1 MSNPSERMP
10 EPLLTVPE
18 PLRSAD
24 VENTILPFR
33 HALHGTELF
42 TDAALARLIDAHPP
56 EDLHVHH
63 MHGSCEQPVHV
74 DADIGALSGEQVL
87 AAIRRGRIWLSVVHI
102 EETHPEYARLLHAL
116 YDALEAQSAIRTLR
130 HTRLANLLI
139 SSPTAEV
146 FYHADAQPN
155 VLWHIRGRKQLIVYP
170 PWDARFLSAENRE
183 LCLLGMLM
191 DDVYDPALDAHAVT
205 FEMQPGDAV
214 TWPQSTPHRVVNVE
228 GLNVSISSEHHT
240 RISKQRQRVA
250 AANWFLRNRFGFNA
264 RSLRTDGIGAFA
276 KRGAYLACRAA
287 GKLIGRDRLVPV
299 DPDVTAT
306 IRLDPSDPR
315 GFVEIR
321 GA

>member
-1 MSNPSERMP
+1 MTQ
-10 EPLLTVPE
+10 LVTVPGD
-18 PLRSAD
+18 LGSAD
-24 VENTILPFR
+24 VENTLLPFH
-33 HALHGTELF
+33 HALHRTELF
-42 TDAALARLIDAHPP
+42 TDAALARLIDAHPR

-63 MHGSCEQPVHV
+63 MRGTCEVPVHV

-87 AAIRRGRIWLSVVHI
+87 AAIRRGKIWLSVVHI
-102 EETHPEYARLLHAL
+102 EEAHPEYARLLHEL

-130 HTRLANLLI
+130 RTRLANLLI

-155 VLWHIRGRKQLIVYP
+155 VLWHIRGRKKLIVYP
-170 PWDARFLSAENRE
+170 PWDERFLSAANRE
-183 LCLLGMLM
+183 LCLLGMLV
-191 DDVYDPALDAHAVT
+191 DDVYDPALDAQAVT

-240 RISKQRQRVA
+240 KLSKRRQRVA
-250 AANWFLRNRFGFNA
+250 AANWFLRNRFGLA
-264 RSLRTDGIGAFA
+264 TRSLCTDGWGAIA
-276 KRGAYLACRAA
+276 KRSIYLACRAA
-287 GKLIGRDRLVPV
+287 GKLVGRDRLVPV

-306 IRLDPSDPR
+306 IRLDPNDPR